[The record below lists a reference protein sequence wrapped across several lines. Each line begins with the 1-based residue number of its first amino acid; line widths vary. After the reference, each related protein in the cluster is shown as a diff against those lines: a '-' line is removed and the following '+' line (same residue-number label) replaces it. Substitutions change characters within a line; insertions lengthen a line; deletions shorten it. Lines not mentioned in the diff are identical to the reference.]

1 MSKYRKLNRARRR
14 NFAAPDQPI
23 FANPASP
30 SYAGELDGFITPALK
45 SGDTLA
51 NNFINV
57 LDGVQYKAVLQQTTI
72 DDGILQAGGSEACG
86 FVSGDS
92 VTLSEQVLTLDEYKV
107 NEQLCRALM
116 VPSWVSASGTRH
128 GDISS
133 PEFKNYLL
141 GVTAAKVAE
150 GVENAIWKGSAI
162 GVGLVGEDGTAL
174 TEAHFD
180 ASRLAGATTQ
190 VVDALTAGN
199 VIDEMG
205 KVFQKAATTKPAILS
220 KSDTT
225 MYVSN
230 KTAALYR
237 QALAT
242 AGGAIG
248 QSSDGATP
256 EVVTTTRGIGT
267 GYNAN
272 VTNQALTGLNFL
284 GIQIA
289 ECSGMYDDVIILAQ
303 RENLYLGTNLL
314 TDLTEV
320 KYVPVYE
327 FDGSDNVR
335 IVMRWGMGTQVG
347 VAADVIVGALTGI
360 VG

>member
-14 NFAAPDQPI
+14 NFDVPDQPI

-30 SYAGELDGFITPALK
+30 SYAGELDGFITPAVK

-180 ASRLAGATTQ
+180 ASRLAGATTEVIVQ
-190 VVDALTAGN
+190 LTAAN

-242 AGGAIG
+242 AGGAV
-248 QSSDGATP
+248 SHDGATTITA
-256 EVVTTTRGIGT
+256 VGT